1 MKIALVLVSVLVV
14 VIGAE
19 NPLPNGVYDY
29 HRRIG
34 IPTAFK
40 IKLQEREAAEKA
52 QGRVV
57 GGSSTT
63 TLSVPYQAGLIIR
76 INIISTSVCGG
87 TLISDIRVLTAAHCY
102 NDGNN
107 IAQSFQVILGSNFLF
122 SGGTRIDTN
131 SIAIFP
137 GYNPWIVANDIAVLR
152 ISRVSF
158 SLQIQP
164 INLPSGSEL
173 NSNFVGSTA
182 LASGYGITRD
192 GDSVNLLQTISSVNL
207 QVISNSVCGSS
218 YGNIIQSHHLC
229 TSGAGNVGICRG
241 DTGGPLV
248 TTVNNRRVLIGIG
261 SFTANAGC
269 QAGLPSGFSRVTS
282 FVSWIHSI

>member
-1 MKIALVLVSVLVV
+1 MKIALVLISVCVIA
-14 VIGAE
+14 IGAE
-19 NPLPNGVYDY
+19 NPLQNGVYDY

-34 IPTAFK
+34 IPTALK
-40 IKLQEREAAEKA
+40 IKLREIQAAENA
-52 QGRVV
+52 QDRIV

-63 TLSVPYQAGLIIR
+63 TLSVPYQAGIIIR
-76 INIISTSVCGG
+76 INIISNSVCGG
-87 TLISDIRVLTAAHCY
+87 ALISDIRVLTAAHCY

-107 IAQSFQVILGSNFLF
+107 VAQSFQVILGSNFLF
-122 SGGTRIDTN
+122 SGGTRIDTT

-137 GYNPWIVANDIAVLR
+137 GYNPWIAANDVAVLR
-152 ISRVSF
+152 IDKVNF

-164 INLPSGSEL
+164 IILPSGSEL

-207 QVISNSVCGSS
+207 QVISNSECGNS
-218 YGNIIQSHHLC
+218 YGHVIQNHHLC
-229 TSGAGNVGICRG
+229 TSGAGGVGICGG

-248 TTVNNRRVLIGIG
+248 TTFNNRRILIGIG
-261 SFTANAGC
+261 SFTATAGC

-282 FVSWIHSI
+282 FVPWIHTI